1 MRNVEYPFTIDDTVG
16 YSYYAMSVK
25 VIVGTQWGDEGKGK
39 ITDILAEKMDYVVRY
54 QGGNNAGHT
63 VVVGEKTFK
72 LHLIP
77 SGILYDSVTS
87 MIGNGVVIDPGVL
100 IKEMDTLAE
109 QGIHIDENRLKIS
122 SIAHVILPVH
132 RSIDSN
138 QESLRREEKIGTT
151 GRGIGPCYT
160 DKVSRVGVRMMDLL
174 SKDRLMAR
182 LKKHP
187 HIDPDQLNEV
197 VDLYLGYGERLKP
210 YITDTSLKINQAIT
224 SGKRIIM
231 EGAQGTMLD
240 VDHGTYPFVTSSN
253 PISGAACIGA
263 GIGPHKIDQVIGVT
277 KAYSTRVGEGP
288 FPTEEFEETNDYL
301 RTKGG
306 EFGTTTSRPRRCGW
320 LDLVVLRYAV
330 RINGITEICL
340 TKLDVLDELKSIKV
354 CTAYETPTGK
364 VEEFPLDLETFSEAK
379 PIYDE
384 LPGWETDISDLT
396 NFDDLPQNA
405 KSYVKYISNILGV
418 RISLVSVGSR
428 RNQTIHLLE
437 H

>member
-1 MRNVEYPFTIDDTVG
+1 
-16 YSYYAMSVK
+16 MSVK

-39 ITDILAEKMDYVVRY
+39 ITDILAAKMDYVVRY

-63 VVVGEKTFK
+63 VVVGDKTFK

-77 SGILYDSVTS
+77 SGILYDSVVS
-87 MIGNGVVIDPGVL
+87 VIGNGVVIDPGVL
-100 IKEMDTLAE
+100 LKEIETLAT
-109 QGIHIDENRLKIS
+109 QGIHIDENRLRIS

-132 RSIDSN
+132 QAIDSK

-160 DKVSRVGVRMMDLL
+160 DKVSRVGIRMMDLL
-174 SKDRLMAR
+174 CKDRLSNR

-187 HIDPDQLNEV
+187 HMNSDD
-197 VDLYLGYGERLKP
+197 VDHIVETYTEYGDRLRGF
-210 YITDTSLKINQAIT
+210 ITDTSLEINRAIV

-263 GIGPHKIDQVIGVT
+263 GVGPHKIDQVIGVT

-288 FPTEEFEETNDYL
+288 FPTEEFGDINDYL

-320 LDLVVLRYAV
+320 LDLVILRYAV

-340 TKLDVLDELKSIKV
+340 TKLDVLDDLKTIKI
-354 CTAYETPTGK
+354 CTSYNTPSGI
-364 VEEFPLDLETFSEAK
+364 VEEFPLDLETFSESQ

-384 LPGWETDISDLT
+384 LPGWETDISELT
-396 NFDDLPQNA
+396 NFDDLPLNA
-405 KSYVKYISNILGV
+405 KNYVKYVSNILGV
-418 RISLVSVGSR
+418 RISLVSVGSKR
-428 RNQTIHLLE
+428 RQTIQLLE